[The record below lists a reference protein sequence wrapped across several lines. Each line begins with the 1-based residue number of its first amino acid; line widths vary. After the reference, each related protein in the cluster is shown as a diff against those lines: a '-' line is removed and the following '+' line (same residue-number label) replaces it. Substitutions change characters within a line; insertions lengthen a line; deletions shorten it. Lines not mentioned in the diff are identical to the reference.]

1 MRETKISKVL
11 EAHKI
16 LVIQLR
22 QVGDVLL
29 TTPAL
34 RILRTHYPH
43 SHITFLTEKASAPLV
58 MNNPHLD
65 EVLIRNRSSSW
76 REELKLIRQ
85 IRRQQYDL
93 VLDFFRNPR
102 SGWLT
107 LLSGAKYRVAIHHPL
122 RAFFYNITPKI
133 QTGRDYA
140 VLDKLKLLKAIG
152 LEGDLTPPHLDIPEE
167 AEVYIEK
174 FLVTQGISRWDFI
187 ITISPTSRRPHRKW
201 IPEKYAQ
208 LADWLVETYGAK
220 IVFVWGPGEKEE
232 VISILKKC
240 HYPHTL
246 ACPTDLLQLAALL
259 DKSQLHIG
267 NESAPRHIAV
277 ARGTPTL
284 TILGP
289 TNEVNWTYPSPFHR
303 VVYESVPCRPCEKK
317 TCAYQ
322 MECMR
327 YLTVE
332 KVAGVCK
339 ELLEQVRNQG

>member
-1 MRETKISKVL
+1 ML

-29 TTPAL
+29 TTPVL
-34 RILRTHYPH
+34 RVLRAYYPH
-43 SHITFLTEKASAPLV
+43 SHIAFLTERASAPLV

-65 EVLIRNRSSSW
+65 EVIIRNRYGSW
-76 REELKLIRQ
+76 WEELELIRQ
-85 IRRQQYDL
+85 IRHQQYDL

-107 LLSGAKYRVAIHHPL
+107 LLSGAKYRVANYHPL

-133 QTGRDYA
+133 QAGKGYA
-140 VLDKLKLLKAIG
+140 TLDKLALLKAIG
-152 LEGDLTPPHLDIPEE
+152 LEGDLTPPYLEVPEE
-167 AEVYIEK
+167 ARVYIEE
-174 FLVTQGISRWDFI
+174 FLAAQGISKPDLV
-187 ITISPTSRRPHRKW
+187 ITISPTGRRQHRKW
-201 IPEKYAQ
+201 MPEKYAQ
-208 LADWLVETYGAK
+208 LADWLSDTCGAK
-220 IVFVWGPGEKEE
+220 IIFLWGPGEKEE
-232 VISILKKC
+232 VVSILKKC
-240 HYPHTL
+240 HRPHIL

-259 DKSQLHIG
+259 DKSRLHIG

-289 TNEVNWTYPSPFHR
+289 TSEANWTYPSPFHR

-332 KVAGVCK
+332 KVAGACK
-339 ELLEQVRNQG
+339 ELLEQIKSKG